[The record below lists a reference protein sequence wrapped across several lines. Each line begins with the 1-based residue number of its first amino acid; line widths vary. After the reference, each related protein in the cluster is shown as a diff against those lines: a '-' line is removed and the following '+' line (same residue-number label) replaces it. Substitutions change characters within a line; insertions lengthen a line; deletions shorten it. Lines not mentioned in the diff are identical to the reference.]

1 MEWSLKNLILAG
13 IGTVAFTY
21 EKSAEMVDEL
31 VKKGELTVNQGKQ
44 INEELKRKIDE
55 NKAQAPSGAAAVTAE
70 TIKEILAGMN
80 LATKDDLTQLKERI
94 EKLENK

>member
-21 EKSAEMVDEL
+21 EKSTEMVDEL
-31 VKKGELTVNQGKQ
+31 VKKGELTVSQGRQ

-55 NKAQAPSGAAAVTAE
+55 TRTPPQASPAVTAE

-80 LATKDDLTQLKERI
+80 LATKEDLSELKERI
-94 EKLENK
+94 NKLENK

>member
-21 EKSAEMVDEL
+21 EKSTEMVDEL
-31 VKKGELTVNQGKQ
+31 VKKGELTVSQGRQ

-55 NKAQAPSGAAAVTAE
+55 TRTPPQASLAVTAE
-70 TIKEILAGMN
+70 AIKEILAGMN
-80 LATKDDLTQLKERI
+80 LATKEDLSELKERI
-94 EKLENK
+94 NKLENK

>member
-1 MEWSLKNLILAG
+1 MDWSLKNLILAG

-31 VKKGELTVNQGKQ
+31 VKKGELTVSQGRQ

-55 NKAQAPSGAAAVTAE
+55 TRTPPQASPSVTAE

-80 LATKDDLTQLKERI
+80 LATKDDLSELKERI
-94 EKLENK
+94 DKLENK